1 MGKRVL
7 ISTDVLGRGDVR
19 LGRVLMRNFCYS
31 LARNAD
37 KPVAVM
43 LMNEGVRL
51 ACTGSEV
58 LDDLRLLVEN
68 GVALKVCGT
77 CLDYLRL
84 TESLQVG
91 DVGAMTGAV
100 EALLGP
106 DEVLTIG

>member
-7 ISTDVLGRGDVR
+7 ITADSIGRGDER

-31 LARNAD
+31 LARNTQ
-37 KPVAVM
+37 PPLAVM

-77 CLDYLRL
+77 CLDYLDL
-84 TESLQVG
+84 TEALEVG
-91 DVGAMTGAV
+91 DIGTMTDAV
-100 EALLGP
+100 EGILGP
-106 DEVLTIG
+106 DEVVTIA